1 MAWHRGS
8 CVRGRQPTMLDRAGP
23 PPIRSKKPLTPP
35 PPTTNDRK
43 WQQLLD
49 RSTVHTGLRWL
60 VFAGLMALY
69 ALRVFLLNG
78 WFIVTYGLGI
88 YLLNNFIGFLSPQVR
103 SSFACGGS
111 KTGVAARACVCVRMY

>member
-1 MAWHRGS
+1 MRVWRAQSTTRDGHLPDHRI
-8 CVRGRQPTMLDRAGP
+8 DRST
-23 PPIRSKKPLTPP
+23 RTHTPP
-35 PPTTNDRK
+35 TQTRK
-43 WQQLLD
+43 WQQILD

-88 YLLNNFIGFLSPQVR
+88 YLLNNFIGFLSPQVGGQAWFVGAR
-103 SSFACGGS
+103 ESSRRGEGE
-111 KTGVAARACVCVRMY
+111 

>member
-1 MAWHRGS
+1 M
-8 CVRGRQPTMLDRAGP
+8 P
-23 PPIRSKKPLTPP
+23 
-35 PPTTNDRK
+35 NRK

-69 ALRVFLLNG
+69 ALRVFWLNG

-103 SSFACGGS
+103 ACCGSS
-111 KTGVAARACVCVRMY
+111 V